1 MEACVHLGEIFQAKQ
16 RAKQEVIF
24 FTMSSMTEGKQA
36 MWNPV
41 EKKITWKQ
49 DARYGNKL
57 T

>member
-41 EKKITWKQ
+41 EKKIT
-49 DARYGNKL
+49 
-57 T
+57 